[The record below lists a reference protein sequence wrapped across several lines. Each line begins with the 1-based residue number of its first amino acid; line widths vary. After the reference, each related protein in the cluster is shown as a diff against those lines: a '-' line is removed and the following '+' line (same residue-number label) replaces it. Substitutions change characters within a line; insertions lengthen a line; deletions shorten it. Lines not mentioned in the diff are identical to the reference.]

1 MLESLCHSAKKK
13 LEGSPDKVTLI
24 LRSILTSLGQIRYRP
39 TDLLDRIAEK
49 LIENESQ
56 IQNKDLLAF
65 LVATATLNYA
75 PKNSDKLYSV
85 KFFILSYQFI
95 SEQGGWT
102 AFWSERT
109 KDNEKMMLKV
119 DYQIHFKIPKLV
131 EIRGG
136 ITHDRVT

>member
-1 MLESLCHSAKKK
+1 
-13 LEGSPDKVTLI
+13 
-24 LRSILTSLGQIRYRP
+24 
-39 TDLLDRIAEK
+39 
-49 LIENESQ
+49 
-56 IQNKDLLAF
+56 
-65 LVATATLNYA
+65 LNYA